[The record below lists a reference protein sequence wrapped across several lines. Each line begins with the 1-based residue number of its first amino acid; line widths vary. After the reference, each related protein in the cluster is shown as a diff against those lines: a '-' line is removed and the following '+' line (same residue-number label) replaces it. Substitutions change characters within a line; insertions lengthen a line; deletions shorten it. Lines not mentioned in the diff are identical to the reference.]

1 MLEWIGRRYM
11 RMQKIRHEEQGFTL
25 IELLIVTKRSVRERS
40 KTPLR
45 LAMCDRVSVP
55 LPLRV
60 IHPSAWKGCSLKFVP
75 SRRSMCYWGD
85 VTPRIQNPKGTVAP
99 AGTEASLLTL
109 TASRRPGE
117 GSLSFLP
124 ETVPRRVP
132 LPGSRARRPFP
143 S

>member
-1 MLEWIGRRYM
+1 VGLGLTINRSTEQANYREENSVLEWIGRRYM

-75 SRRSMCYWGD
+75 SRRY
-85 VTPRIQNPKGTVAP
+85 
-99 AGTEASLLTL
+99 TL
-109 TASRRPGE
+109 KQRS
-117 GSLSFLP
+117 
-124 ETVPRRVP
+124 
-132 LPGSRARRPFP
+132 
-143 S
+143 